1 MYDFLRY
8 VKKEKLFM
16 VYIIK
21 KVTDV
26 RIITIITNEIKNCGS
41 VSNTCV
47 NLIVF

>member
-1 MYDFLRY
+1 ML
-8 VKKEKLFM
+8 KKEKLFM

-26 RIITIITNEIKNCGS
+26 RIITIISNKIKNCGS
-41 VSNTCV
+41 ISNTCV